1 MAQQQRHPH
10 QNKNK
15 RIELTKC
22 IIRQKTLSLQ
32 DFAAQRGPHYLRLP
46 DLVT

>member
-1 MAQQQRHPH
+1 MAQQQLHPRR
-10 QNKNK
+10 NKNK
-15 RIELTKC
+15 RIELAKY
-22 IIRQKTLSLQ
+22 IIPQKTLSLQ